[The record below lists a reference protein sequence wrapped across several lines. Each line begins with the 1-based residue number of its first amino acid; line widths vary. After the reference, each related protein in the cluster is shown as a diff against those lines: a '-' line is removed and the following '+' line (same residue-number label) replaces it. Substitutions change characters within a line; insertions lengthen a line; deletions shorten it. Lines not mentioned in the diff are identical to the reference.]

1 MRRAAQ
7 AALAIRDVVKTWS
20 TPRVALVRAVPD
32 EMARFIERRNTME
45 FFRDQAVDQFERHT
59 GSAWRP
65 RTGSLVNHRTLTA
78 SLIDSR
84 DFLVAKRREETEVL
98 LPVGPK
104 IAFTGGLDFNDHRLI
119 WERLDRVH
127 AKHPDM
133 VLLHGGS
140 PKGAE
145 RIAACWADQRKVPQI
160 AFKPDWTRHAKAAPF
175 KRNDQ
180 MLDAMPIGVM
190 VFPGTGIQDNLA
202 DKARRPRHPGVALRR
217 WRRVSAA
224 CQLYLDTTSVLQAG
238 RPLSDA
244 VIATLPRCTRDRA
257 LTGGEAAPLDQPW
270 RASHRSG
277 HDDAKALL
285 QAHRHVISRG
295 SRRTG
300 DAELFAGGQDA
311 QQIFL
316 HGWMAGLAPQSHRHR
331 HVPGACPDG
340 ADAPHLTQNV
350 AYVLHPFCFFD
361 DAHQ

>member
-1 MRRAAQ
+1 MNYWIFTHFSTSIYVSLFRDGPSSISRRARSP
-7 AALAIRDVVKTWS
+7 AAANVDRCLNPGQSRYPAGASCVKCWPHGANLTK
-20 TPRVALVRAVPD
+20 RA
-32 EMARFIERRNTME
+32 EWF
-45 FFRDQAVDQFERHT
+45 
-59 GSAWRP
+59 
-65 RTGSLVNHRTLTA
+65 L
-78 SLIDSR
+78 SR
-84 DFLVAKRREETEVL
+84 DS
-98 LPVGPK
+98 PQ
-104 IAFTGGLDFNDHRLI
+104 AF
-119 WERLDRVH
+119 
-127 AKHPDM
+127 
-133 VLLHGGS
+133 
-140 PKGAE
+140 
-145 RIAACWADQRKVPQI
+145 
-160 AFKPDWTRHAKAAPF
+160 
-175 KRNDQ
+175 
-180 MLDAMPIGVM
+180 
-190 VFPGTGIQDNLA
+190 
-202 DKARRPRHPGVALRR
+202 
-217 WRRVSAA
+217 
-224 CQLYLDTTSVLQAG
+224 VLQAE

-244 VIATLPRCTRDRA
+244 VIATLPRRTRDRA

-316 HGWMAGLAPQSHRHR
+316 HVWMAGLAPQSHRHR